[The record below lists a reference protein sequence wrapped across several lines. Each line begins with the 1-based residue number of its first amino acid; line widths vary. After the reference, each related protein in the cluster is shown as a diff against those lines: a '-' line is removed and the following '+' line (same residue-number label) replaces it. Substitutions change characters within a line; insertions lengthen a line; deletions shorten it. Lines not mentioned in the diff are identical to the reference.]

1 MIKTDRTLTEV
12 SKINGWSSKWRKS
25 TSRIVIEQ
33 THYVVAVVKT
43 KQKQTATKQ
52 QPAKHAGAES
62 LDSPTTRNK
71 IELHRVNS
79 KNNFQTYNDC
89 PHKFDENN
97 LGSKLVRLKS

>member
-1 MIKTDRTLTEV
+1 M
-12 SKINGWSSKWRKS
+12 
-25 TSRIVIEQ
+25 
-33 THYVVAVVKT
+33 

-52 QPAKHAGAES
+52 QPIKHTGAES

-71 IELHRVNS
+71 IELHKVNS
-79 KNNFQTYNDC
+79 KNNFRTYNDC